1 MQNQEQLD
9 ILYKLKKEVEKSDH
23 TAFIHTINQMI
34 KKVYLNHYTMTF
46 VGHFSAGKSTVINR
60 LIGQD
65 ILPSS
70 PVPTTSNTALV
81 TIADVPG
88 ITANIEGQKYT
99 QLTSYDDVK
108 QMNRENFQV
117 ESIDIRIQSD
127 VFQNGFTFQDTPGVD
142 SNVQSHSMQTEQ
154 FLYTSNIVFYT
165 VDYNHVQSALNFQ
178 FMKRLNRAGI
188 PVVFVINQIDK
199 HDENELTFK
208 TFQNRVEQS
217 VREWD
222 IDLLDTFYITK
233 FEHPQNQFDALR
245 AFIMEQ
251 DQHREAVKDY
261 VARMKQFIHQH
272 QLDYLQHEMDEILEQ
287 LNIEAT
293 QFDQAYQS
301 HQQNEMISEE
311 AQLLNDAGALKH
323 YLKDKRRSIIDN
335 AYIMTHDMRET
346 IRYYLESMTKDF
358 KAGGLFNKKK
368 KTEEERQTRLNQLMT
383 DLQSKV
389 EHQII
394 KPMQED
400 LSFLT
405 RFINDTDLNQ
415 RILNQKLTLPTS
427 IVTELYQIQI
437 TNQYVLTF
445 SNDVMKAIKQY
456 ILKELEPLDDT
467 IIDNVHAEE
476 HLVDESNDSSAYTR
490 YIELRNL
497 SQSLKTE
504 NYRHYYIHM
513 EDSLDR
519 LIDRTEI
526 QYQVKSNGDHEKD
539 VQQQVDAVTAQ
550 KTPINDAK
558 IVQALDIV
566 KNIPLFK
573 SSVKNIEETRE
584 RMQHQIVKIGVFGT
598 FSAGK
603 SSLINALLGDSYLTS
618 SPNPTTAA
626 TTEIGY
632 GDTHHVTFKTP
643 DMLLQEINDVF
654 ELEGQQFDR
663 IEAFL
668 EANTDKLK
676 GRIDKS
682 RLAFIHAIEKNY
694 ALYQSYIAKGLK
706 HEIQAADVQK
716 WSAEDEYATFVQ
728 TVHLRLPLDWLKDK
742 MIVDSLGLH
751 SNNQR
756 HTNETEKILTTS
768 DLILYVSYFNHA
780 FTDNDKAF
788 IEHMKNMNQLKE
800 HQAFKMVINATDLA
814 ENEAD
819 KRAVRDYVADALMQV
834 QMQPEI
840 FAVSSRAALTE
851 GDTGVQQLKASIS
864 QFSAVES
871 KHILEAKIYD
881 QLRYIGQS
889 YTQMIEDHT
898 SNAEKMQ
905 QVKQQLQ
912 HMRQKTIF
920 NSQSLTAIRQKLINE
935 IEDQMYHLNERLK
948 IQLLDHVKA
957 IYNTQMTNTTRF
969 NEEKRQSTKA
979 YLNQIHQKLY
989 LEQTLMIER
998 IKFFFNQAFQQEMA
1012 PKIKSF
1018 QQYHILLPDIETI
1031 EVAPIDQPFLTISLD
1046 AMVNALPKQ
1055 LTKKN
1060 IMQPQVQKQIQ
1071 TDIKD
1076 ETVTLLQ
1083 PRLADLRQAL
1093 ESMLDTLTTEAQQA
1107 LEQIESQA
1115 QREIDNALAVEVD
1128 DALIAQLQAETPKLL
1143 TILNLK
1149 D

>member
-1 MQNQEQLD
+1 
-9 ILYKLKKEVEKSDH
+9 
-23 TAFIHTINQMI
+23 
-34 KKVYLNHYTMTF
+34 
-46 VGHFSAGKSTVINR
+46 
-60 LIGQD
+60 
-65 ILPSS
+65 
-70 PVPTTSNTALV
+70 
-81 TIADVPG
+81 
-88 ITANIEGQKYT
+88 
-99 QLTSYDDVK
+99 
-108 QMNRENFQV
+108 
-117 ESIDIRIQSD
+117 
-127 VFQNGFTFQDTPGVD
+127 
-142 SNVQSHSMQTEQ
+142 
-154 FLYTSNIVFYT
+154 
-165 VDYNHVQSALNFQ
+165 
-178 FMKRLNRAGI
+178 
-188 PVVFVINQIDK
+188 
-199 HDENELTFK
+199 
-208 TFQNRVEQS
+208 
-217 VREWD
+217 
-222 IDLLDTFYITK
+222 
-233 FEHPQNQFDALR
+233 
-245 AFIMEQ
+245 
-251 DQHREAVKDY
+251 
-261 VARMKQFIHQH
+261 
-272 QLDYLQHEMDEILEQ
+272 
-287 LNIEAT
+287 
-293 QFDQAYQS
+293 
-301 HQQNEMISEE
+301 
-311 AQLLNDAGALKH
+311 
-323 YLKDKRRSIIDN
+323 
-335 AYIMTHDMRET
+335 
-346 IRYYLESMTKDF
+346 
-358 KAGGLFNKKK
+358 
-368 KTEEERQTRLNQLMT
+368 
-383 DLQSKV
+383 
-389 EHQII
+389 
-394 KPMQED
+394 
-400 LSFLT
+400 
-405 RFINDTDLNQ
+405 
-415 RILNQKLTLPTS
+415 
-427 IVTELYQIQI
+427 
-437 TNQYVLTF
+437 
-445 SNDVMKAIKQY
+445 
-456 ILKELEPLDDT
+456 
-467 IIDNVHAEE
+467 
-476 HLVDESNDSSAYTR
+476 
-490 YIELRNL
+490 L

-526 QYQVKSNGDHEKD
+526 QYQVKSNGEHEKD
-539 VQQQVDAVTAQ
+539 VQQQVDTVTAQ

-632 GDTHHVTFKTP
+632 GDTHHITFKTP

-654 ELEGQQFDR
+654 ELERQQFDR

-676 GRIDKS
+676 ERIDKS

-694 ALYQSYIAKGLK
+694 ALYQSYIEKGLK

-871 KHILEAKIYD
+871 KHILETKIYD

-920 NSQSLTAIRQKLINE
+920 NLQSLTAIRQKLINE

-989 LEQTLMIER
+989 LEQTLLIER

-1060 IMQPQVQKQIQ
+1060 IMQPQLQKQIQ

-1083 PRLADLRQAL
+1083 SRLADLRQAL

-1107 LEQIESQA
+1107 LEQIESQG